1 MNLRSLVPATAV
13 NEVIAKFCED
23 GLVESEV
30 DGLISELDRVT
41 FMVGM
46 EGR

>member
-1 MNLRSLVPATAV
+1 MLEHSKWQKRK
-13 NEVIAKFCED
+13 ERFCED

-41 FMVGM
+41 FMVSM